1 MNQECEIVKD
11 LLFGY
16 VDGTISK
23 SSEELVE
30 KHIANCKKCKQM
42 LEDISKEK
50 EQKQEEKE
58 VDYLKKVN
66 KKMKKKTIA
75 VIVSL
80 AIIII
85 AIILLHI
92 YIFSIYNKA
101 TCLISAN
108 LEDTITREEI
118 NEIKANLKNEYGDD
132 ISIVYYSKEQELGK
146 MKQWLQT
153 SGDSKI
159 AETLDCDDEGN
170 SPFLQSL
177 QISANSKE
185 QAEKIAEEL
194 QQLEGIRNIVSSAN
208 LNPYEVFIKFLY
220 GDYGK
225 I

>member
-23 SSEELVE
+23 SSAELVE
-30 KHIANCKKCKQM
+30 KHIANYKKCKQM
-42 LEDISKEK
+42 LEDILKEK

-75 VIVSL
+75 VIVFL

-92 YIFSIYNKA
+92 YIFSIYNRA
-101 TCLISAN
+101 TCLISVN

-118 NEIKANLKNEYGDD
+118 NEIKANLKNEYGD

-153 SGDSKI
+153 SGDSKN
-159 AETLDCDDEGN
+159 AETLNCYAEGN

-225 I
+225 IY

>member
-1 MNQECEIVKD
+1 MNRECEIVKD

-23 SSEELVE
+23 LSEELVE

-75 VIVSL
+75 VIVSF

-92 YIFSIYNKA
+92 YIFSIYNRA
-101 TCLISAN
+101 TCLISVN
-108 LEDTITREEI
+108 LEGTITREEI
-118 NEIKANLKNEYGDD
+118 DEIKANLKNEYGD

-153 SGDSKI
+153 SGDSKN
-159 AETLDCDDEGN
+159 AETLDCYAEGN

-225 I
+225 IY

>member
-85 AIILLHI
+85 SIILLHI
-92 YIFSIYNKA
+92 YIFSIYNRA
-101 TCLISAN
+101 TCLISVN

-118 NEIKANLKNEYGDD
+118 DEIKANLKNEYGD

-153 SGDSKI
+153 SGDSKN
-159 AETLDCDDEGN
+159 AETLDCYAEGN

-225 I
+225 IY

>member
-1 MNQECEIVKD
+1 MNKECEIVKD

-75 VIVSL
+75 VIVFL

-92 YIFSIYNKA
+92 YIFSIYNRA

-108 LEDTITREEI
+108 LEDRITREEI
-118 NEIKANLKNEYGDD
+118 NEIKANLKNEYGD
-132 ISIVYYSKEQELGK
+132 ISIVYYSKEEELGK

-153 SGDSKI
+153 SGDSKN
-159 AETLDCDDEGN
+159 AETLDCYVEGN

-225 I
+225 IY